1 MNPRQILVLLVLA
14 VGAIVVAN
22 SAFIVRET
30 DQAMVVQLGQV
41 KRLVAEPGLNFR
53 TPFVQ
58 QVTYFDKRILETDSA
73 AEEIQTKEKER
84 VLVDSFSRWRIAD
97 AKKFYEAVRT
107 QQRARERLDTI
118 VNSSLRRVLAKHT
131 FAQLI
136 SEDRSKLMTEI
147 LETSSEQ
154 AKTLGIEL
162 VDVRIK
168 RADLP
173 AELSRKISNR
183 MRTER
188 EKEAKEIRAKG
199 DEEAQKIRADAER
212 QRTIMLAE
220 AQRDAQKLRGEGDAK
235 SIKITATAYSKDPA
249 FFEFKRSLDAYSRS
263 MTDGETLMV
272 LDPSMDFFK
281 HFKSTK

>member
-1 MNPRQILVLLVLA
+1 MSVRQILSLLVLA
-14 VGAIVVAN
+14 FGGILFVN
-22 SAFIVRET
+22 SAFIVKET
-30 DQAMVVQLGQV
+30 DQVMVVQLGEV

-58 QVTYFDKRILETDSA
+58 QLIYFDKRILETDSA
-73 AEEIQTKEKER
+73 SEEIQTKEKER

-107 QQRARERLDTI
+107 QERARERLDVI
-118 VNSSLRRVLAKHT
+118 VNAALRRVLAKHT
-131 FAQLI
+131 FASLI
-136 SEDRSKLMTEI
+136 SEDRSTLMQEI
-147 LETSSEQ
+147 LETSSAQ
-154 AKTLGIEL
+154 AESLGVEV

-220 AQRDAQKLRGEGDAK
+220 AQRDAQKLRGEGDAEATR
-235 SIKITATAYSKDPA
+235 ITAAAFSKDSD
-249 FFEFKRSLDAYSRS
+249 FFEFKRSLEAYVNSL
-263 MTDGETLMV
+263 TDGTTTMV
-272 LDPSMDFFK
+272 LDPSLDFFK
-281 HFKSTK
+281 YFRNSK

>member
-1 MNPRQILVLLVLA
+1 MSTRQIFALLILA
-14 VGAIVVAN
+14 LGGILLAN
-22 SAFIVRET
+22 SAFVVKET
-30 DQAMVVQLGQV
+30 DQVMVVQLGKV
-41 KRLVAEPGLNFR
+41 KRLIAEPGLNFR

-58 QVTYFDKRILETDSA
+58 QLIYFDKRILETDSA
-73 AEEIQTKEKER
+73 SEEIQTKEKER

-107 QQRARERLDTI
+107 QERARERLDTI

-131 FAQLI
+131 FADLI
-136 SEDRSKLMTEI
+136 SEDRATLMHEI
-147 LETSSEQ
+147 LSTSSKE
-154 AKTLGIEL
+154 AIPLGIEL

-220 AQRDAQKLRGEGDAK
+220 AQRDAQKLRGEGDAE
-235 SIKITATAYSKDPA
+235 SIKIAAEAFGKDA
-249 FFEFKRSLDAYSRS
+249 EFFEFKRSLEAYVSS
-263 MTDGETLMV
+263 LTDGETMMI
-272 LDPSMDFFK
+272 LDPSLDFFK
-281 HFKSTK
+281 YFKNSK